1 MASLYELTG
10 QMEYLKG
17 LLEDTEVEEQVVL
30 ETMESIEFEIEEK
43 AEGYGKIIRM
53 LQAEVDAID
62 AEVDR
67 LSARKKALS
76 NNVNRLKSSLF
87 ESMRV
92 LDMRKIKTP
101 LFSFHIQKNP
111 ATVELVGKVPKKF
124 LIPQEPK
131 VDKKA
136 IIEFVKANGDTKYA
150 KMVQSESL
158 RIR

>member
-17 LLEDTEVEEQVVL
+17 LLEDPEVEEQVVL

-43 AEGYGKIIRM
+43 AEVYGKIIRM

-62 AEVDR
+62 GEVER
-67 LSARKKALS
+67 LLARKKALT

-111 ATVELVGKVPKKF
+111 ATVDIVGKVPKKY

-136 IIEFVKANGDTKYA
+136 IIEYVNEHGDTKYA